1 MSADSEHSVDQ
12 PGQDQAPGW
21 DMADLPALEEPDW
34 CADDPGGIDDP
45 AWAAPTPAT
54 LPGQPQTSV
63 FPGGNPDLMTR
74 ATLIRL
80 RVPRSRMAGGLMGWR
95 LIRCWPR
102 SSIWC
107 SVRASAG
114 SMMIS

>member
-34 CADDPGGIDDP
+34 CADDPGDIDDP
-45 AWAAPTPAT
+45 AWAASD
-54 LPGQPQTSV
+54 LGVPGWET
-63 FPGGNPDLMTR
+63 PDLHDPCDDDPP
-74 ATLIRL
+74 

-95 LIRCWPR
+95 LIRCWPL

-107 SVRASAG
+107 SVRGWG
-114 SMMIS
+114 SWMMIS